1 RGWSAQDDCDEMRPP
16 SLSRRAAIT
25 RRETPTDSPSFCAA
39 ADHPA
44 DDCAGLRDDAIRGL
58 PGRFYGIGSTTGEP
72 GYYLAHGL
80 EEKGKIIGVA
90 VIKVR
95 LEALEER
102 WQRARLEAFYYWWP
116 LNELVPLERESIAD
130 GVEKLTFPANT
141 SVDHEHTV
149 VSYLAQTRELADTP
163 WHLTLLTP
171 LEDLRREA
179 ANQGMLVA
187 VACALVAF
195 LLIAWNERR
204 KVISTRLAARE
215 ALEQANNELERRIT
229 DRTADLR
236 ASNERLKGQIRER
249 RQAEETLRQA
259 QDELIQAGKLAAIG
273 QMSTSI
279 AHELNQPLAALRTL
293 SGNTV
298 RFLERGALDTASANL
313 RTINDL
319 VDRMGRITASLRAF
333 ARRGED
339 KGQASLGKA
348 VEAALQLLGARL
360 DNASLALH
368 QQIDDVELAIDQTRL
383 EQILVNLI
391 GNALDAMSAQ
401 PMPIL
406 WLEGDMLDGR
416 YRLAA
421 AAGGTLNAEDPAE
434 GGTMFVL
441 ALALED
447 IHSQGVASAEEA
459 LALVGE
465 HFAGI
470 VISDIRLPGIDGLEL
485 LKRLKER
492 DRTLPVVLITGHG
505 DVSMAVGAMRDG
517 AYDFMEKP
525 FSPERLVDVARR
537 ALEQRGLA
545 REVWSLRRQLA
556 ERDSLEGK
564 IIGRSQAMQALRARR
579 HDHQFVALNC
589 GGLPESLF
597 ESEIFGHEANAF
609 TGAGKRRIGKIE
621 HAHNGTLFLDEV
633 ESMPINLQIKLLR
646 VLQERTLER
655 LGSNQSQSSL
665 RFDREPPSLDS
676 QTRSALL
683 AHDWPGNVRELR
695 NVAERYAL
703 GLPAFKTA
711 GTQAAT
717 PSLDFAEAVE
727 AFEKNLLGEA
737 LRRSGGNLSQ
747 ASQELGMAKT
757 TLFDKVKK
765 YGLG

>member
-1 RGWSAQDDCDEMRPP
+1 
-16 SLSRRAAIT
+16 
-25 RRETPTDSPSFCAA
+25 
-39 ADHPA
+39 
-44 DDCAGLRDDAIRGL
+44 
-58 PGRFYGIGSTTGEP
+58 
-72 GYYLAHGL
+72 
-80 EEKGKIIGVA
+80 

-102 WQRARLEAFYYWWP
+102 WQRARLEAFVSDENGIIILSSDPARRLKSVRPLTAEIKERLARSLQYYWWP

-215 ALEQANNELERRIT
+215 ALEQANNELERRIA
-229 DRTADLR
+229 DRTVDLR
-236 ASNERLKGQIRER
+236 ASNERLKSQIRER

-339 KGQASLGKA
+339 KGQASLVKA
-348 VEAALQLLGARL
+348 VDAALQVLAARL
-360 DNASLALH
+360 DNASLDLH

-391 GNALDAMSAQ
+391 GNALDAMQAQ
-401 PMPIL
+401 PLPIL
-406 WLEGDMLDGR
+406 WLEGDVFEGR
-416 YRLAA
+416 YRLRVRDNGHGIDAEARKHLFEPFFTTKPGEQGLGLGLTLSASLAA

-434 GGTMFVL
+434 GGTMFILVL
-441 ALALED
+441 
-447 IHSQGVASAEEA
+447 
-459 LALVGE
+459 
-465 HFAGI
+465 
-470 VISDIRLPGIDGLEL
+470 P
-485 LKRLKER
+485 
-492 DRTLPVVLITGHG
+492 
-505 DVSMAVGAMRDG
+505 
-517 AYDFMEKP
+517 
-525 FSPERLVDVARR
+525 LVD
-537 ALEQRGLA
+537 
-545 REVWSLRRQLA
+545 REA
-556 ERDSLEGK
+556 
-564 IIGRSQAMQALRARR
+564 
-579 HDHQFVALNC
+579 
-589 GGLPESLF
+589 
-597 ESEIFGHEANAF
+597 
-609 TGAGKRRIGKIE
+609 AG
-621 HAHNGTLFLDEV
+621 V
-633 ESMPINLQIKLLR
+633 
-646 VLQERTLER
+646 
-655 LGSNQSQSSL
+655 
-665 RFDREPPSLDS
+665 
-676 QTRSALL
+676 
-683 AHDWPGNVRELR
+683 
-695 NVAERYAL
+695 
-703 GLPAFKTA
+703 
-711 GTQAAT
+711 
-717 PSLDFAEAVE
+717 
-727 AFEKNLLGEA
+727 
-737 LRRSGGNLSQ
+737 
-747 ASQELGMAKT
+747 
-757 TLFDKVKK
+757 
-765 YGLG
+765 

>member
-1 RGWSAQDDCDEMRPP
+1 MKCDPPLYRAAPP
-16 SLSRRAAIT
+16 SLAVKPRLIRHLFVPPLIILLMIALGYVTYLYSEKNAIKALGENGQRQLELHARTVESEINKYNYLPSVLELESNVSDLLNNPSAELRAKVNDYLEGLNRRSRSRAIYVLDTTGRVLAT
-25 RRETPTDSPSFCAA
+25 SNWRDADSYLGEDLSFRAYYQ
-39 ADHPA
+39 
-44 DDCAGLRDDAIRGL
+44 DAIRGL

-102 WQRARLEAFYYWWP
+102 WQRARLEAFVSDENGIIILSSDPARRLKSVRPLTAEIKERLARSLQYYWWP

-339 KGQASLGKA
+339 KGQASLSKA
-348 VEAALQLLGARL
+348 VEAALQLLAARL
-360 DNASLALH
+360 DNASLELH

-391 GNALDAMSAQ
+391 GNALDAMQAQ
-401 PMPIL
+401 PLPVL
-406 WLEGDMLDGR
+406 WLEGDVFEGR
-416 YRLAA
+416 YRLRVRDNGHGIDAEARKHLFEPFFTTKPGEQGLGLGLTLSASLAA

-441 ALALED
+441 
-447 IHSQGVASAEEA
+447 V
-459 LALVGE
+459 
-465 HFAGI
+465 
-470 VISDIRLPGIDGLEL
+470 LP
-485 LKRLKER
+485 
-492 DRTLPVVLITGHG
+492 
-505 DVSMAVGAMRDG
+505 
-517 AYDFMEKP
+517 
-525 FSPERLVDVARR
+525 LVD
-537 ALEQRGLA
+537 
-545 REVWSLRRQLA
+545 
-556 ERDSLEGK
+556 
-564 IIGRSQAMQALRARR
+564 
-579 HDHQFVALNC
+579 
-589 GGLPESLF
+589 P
-597 ESEIFGHEANAF
+597 
-609 TGAGKRRIGKIE
+609 GA
-621 HAHNGTLFLDEV
+621 
-633 ESMPINLQIKLLR
+633 
-646 VLQERTLER
+646 
-655 LGSNQSQSSL
+655 
-665 RFDREPPSLDS
+665 
-676 QTRSALL
+676 
-683 AHDWPGNVRELR
+683 
-695 NVAERYAL
+695 
-703 GLPAFKTA
+703 A
-711 GTQAAT
+711 G
-717 PSLDFAEAVE
+717 V
-727 AFEKNLLGEA
+727 
-737 LRRSGGNLSQ
+737 
-747 ASQELGMAKT
+747 
-757 TLFDKVKK
+757 
-765 YGLG
+765 

>member
-1 RGWSAQDDCDEMRPP
+1 MKCDPPLHRAAPP
-16 SLSRRAAIT
+16 SLAVKPRLIRHLFVPPLIILLMIALGYVTYLYSEKNAVKALGENGQRQLELHARTVESEINKYNYLPSVLELESNVSDLLNNPSAELRAKVNDYLEGLNRRSRSRAIYVLDTTGRVLAT
-25 RRETPTDSPSFCAA
+25 SNWRDADSYLGEDLSFRAYYQ
-39 ADHPA
+39 
-44 DDCAGLRDDAIRGL
+44 DAIRGL

-102 WQRARLEAFYYWWP
+102 WQRARLEAFVSDENGIIILSSDPARRLKSVRPLTADIKERLARSLQYYWFP

-130 GVEKLTFPANT
+130 GVEKLTFPANS

-339 KGQASLGKA
+339 KGQASLVKA
-348 VEAALQLLGARL
+348 VEAALQLLAARL
-360 DNASLALH
+360 DSASLDLH

-391 GNALDAMSAQ
+391 GNALDAMQAQ
-401 PMPIL
+401 PLPTL
-406 WLEGDMLDGR
+406 WLEGDVLEGR
-416 YRLAA
+416 YRLRVRDNGHGIDAEARKHLFEPFFTTKPGEQGLGLGLTLSASLAA

-441 ALALED
+441 
-447 IHSQGVASAEEA
+447 V
-459 LALVGE
+459 
-465 HFAGI
+465 
-470 VISDIRLPGIDGLEL
+470 LP
-485 LKRLKER
+485 
-492 DRTLPVVLITGHG
+492 
-505 DVSMAVGAMRDG
+505 
-517 AYDFMEKP
+517 
-525 FSPERLVDVARR
+525 LVDRR
-537 ALEQRGLA
+537 AA
-545 REVWSLRRQLA
+545 DA
-556 ERDSLEGK
+556 
-564 IIGRSQAMQALRARR
+564 
-579 HDHQFVALNC
+579 
-589 GGLPESLF
+589 
-597 ESEIFGHEANAF
+597 
-609 TGAGKRRIGKIE
+609 
-621 HAHNGTLFLDEV
+621 
-633 ESMPINLQIKLLR
+633 
-646 VLQERTLER
+646 
-655 LGSNQSQSSL
+655 
-665 RFDREPPSLDS
+665 
-676 QTRSALL
+676 
-683 AHDWPGNVRELR
+683 
-695 NVAERYAL
+695 
-703 GLPAFKTA
+703 
-711 GTQAAT
+711 
-717 PSLDFAEAVE
+717 
-727 AFEKNLLGEA
+727 
-737 LRRSGGNLSQ
+737 
-747 ASQELGMAKT
+747 
-757 TLFDKVKK
+757 
-765 YGLG
+765 

>member
-1 RGWSAQDDCDEMRPP
+1 MKCDPPLYRAAPP
-16 SLSRRAAIT
+16 SLAVKPRLIRHLFVPPLIILLMIALGYVTYLYSEKNAIKALGENGQRQLELHARTVESEINKYNYLPSVLELESNVSDLLNTPSAELRSKVNDYLEGLNRRSRSRAIYVLDTTGRVLAT
-25 RRETPTDSPSFCAA
+25 SNWRDADSYLGEDLSFRAYYQ
-39 ADHPA
+39 
-44 DDCAGLRDDAIRGL
+44 DAIRGL

-102 WQRARLEAFYYWWP
+102 WQRARLEAFVSDENGIIILSSDPARRLKSVRPLTAEIKERLARSLQYYWWP

-348 VEAALQLLGARL
+348 VEAALQLLAARL
-360 DNASLALH
+360 DNGSLALH

-416 YRLAA
+416 YRLRVRDNGHGIDAEARKHLFEPFFTTKPGEQGLGLGLTLSASLAA

-441 ALALED
+441 
-447 IHSQGVASAEEA
+447 V
-459 LALVGE
+459 
-465 HFAGI
+465 
-470 VISDIRLPGIDGLEL
+470 LP
-485 LKRLKER
+485 
-492 DRTLPVVLITGHG
+492 
-505 DVSMAVGAMRDG
+505 
-517 AYDFMEKP
+517 
-525 FSPERLVDVARR
+525 LVD
-537 ALEQRGLA
+537 RGA
-545 REVWSLRRQLA
+545 
-556 ERDSLEGK
+556 
-564 IIGRSQAMQALRARR
+564 
-579 HDHQFVALNC
+579 
-589 GGLPESLF
+589 
-597 ESEIFGHEANAF
+597 
-609 TGAGKRRIGKIE
+609 
-621 HAHNGTLFLDEV
+621 
-633 ESMPINLQIKLLR
+633 
-646 VLQERTLER
+646 
-655 LGSNQSQSSL
+655 
-665 RFDREPPSLDS
+665 PS
-676 QTRSALL
+676 
-683 AHDWPGNVRELR
+683 P
-695 NVAERYAL
+695 
-703 GLPAFKTA
+703 
-711 GTQAAT
+711 
-717 PSLDFAEAVE
+717 
-727 AFEKNLLGEA
+727 
-737 LRRSGGNLSQ
+737 
-747 ASQELGMAKT
+747 
-757 TLFDKVKK
+757 
-765 YGLG
+765 